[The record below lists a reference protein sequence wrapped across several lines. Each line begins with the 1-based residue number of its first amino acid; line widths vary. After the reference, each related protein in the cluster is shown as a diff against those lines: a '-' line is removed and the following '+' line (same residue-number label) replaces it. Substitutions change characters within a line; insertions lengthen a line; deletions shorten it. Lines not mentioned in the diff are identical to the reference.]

1 MLLSLAYVFLCGMVL
16 AWVFRKLH
24 MPNLLGMLVT
34 GFVLGHLSMR

>member
-24 MPNLLGMLVT
+24 MPSLMGMLVT
-34 GFVLGHLSMR
+34 GLCWGPMR